1 MNTLSRMATASLQ
14 PSPLSS
20 LFFAASV
27 FFAAPPAQA
36 YPGGGAAFNGK
47 GFDTCA
53 APSTAQMQAWWTN
66 TPWSWVGVY
75 IGGAVRG
82 CSQPNLTASWMNTT
96 YSQGWRHTL
105 IWVGPQAPCT
115 TYSSRISYDT
125 ATAYQQGKD
134 EAVKAYNALMAL
146 GFTNNASGTPVV
158 YDMEGY
164 GTNASCK
171 AAVKEFMQG
180 WVDQLAVAPA
190 QVSGVYGSACNSNLS
205 DLATMAR
212 PPKFIWA
219 ANWDNNPS
227 TSTLSCVSGTSWS
240 SHQRLKQ
247 YQGDHNDTY
256 GGVTLN
262 IDSNCANGPVA
273 PTGGLNSASVC
284 N

>member
-1 MNTLSRMATASLQ
+1 MHFLSRKATASL
-14 PSPLSS
+14 LSS
-20 LFFAASV
+20 LFAATS
-27 FFAAPPAQA
+27 ALLATQPAHA

-53 APSTAQMQAWWTN
+53 APSTSQMQAWWTN

-82 CSQPNLTASWMNTT
+82 CSQPNLTSSWMNTT

-115 TYSSRISYDT
+115 TFSSRISYDL

-134 EAVKAYNALMAL
+134 EAGKAYNALIAL
-146 GFTNNASGTPVV
+146 GVTNSASGTPVV

-164 GTNASCK
+164 SNDATCK
-171 AAVKEFMQG
+171 AAVKQFMQG

-190 QVSGVYGSACNSNLS
+190 QVSGVYGSACNSYLS

-212 PPKFIWA
+212 PPKFVWA
-219 ANWDNNPS
+219 ANWDLNPS
-227 TSTLSCVSGTSWS
+227 TATLSCVSGTSWA

-247 YQGDHNDTY
+247 YQGDHNETY

-273 PTGGLNSASVC
+273 PTGGLNASSTC

>member
-1 MNTLSRMATASLQ
+1 MHALSTKVTARLLPPLFLAASAC
-14 PSPLSS
+14 LSS
-20 LFFAASV
+20 Q
-27 FFAAPPAQA
+27 PAYA
-36 YPGGGAAFNGK
+36 YPGGGGAFNGK

-53 APSTAQMQAWWTN
+53 APSTSQMQAWWTN
-66 TPWSWVGVY
+66 TPWSFIGVY

-115 TYSSRISYDT
+115 TFSSRISYDS

-134 EAVKAYNALMAL
+134 EAVKAYNALIAL

-164 GTNASCK
+164 SNDATCK
-171 AAVKEFMQG
+171 AAVKQFMQG

-190 QVSGVYGSACNSNLS
+190 QVSGVYGSACNSYLS

-212 PPKFIWA
+212 PPAFVWA
-219 ANWDNNPS
+219 ANWDGNPS
-227 TSTLSCVSGTSWS
+227 TSILSCVSGTSWS
-240 SHQRLKQ
+240 NHQRLKQ
-247 YQGDHNDTY
+247 YQGDHNETY

-273 PTGGLNSASVC
+273 PTGALNSASSC

>member
-1 MNTLSRMATASLQ
+1 MQSLSRKATARL
-14 PSPLSS
+14 LSS
-20 LFFAASV
+20 LFASCSV
-27 FFAAPPAQA
+27 LLGAQPAHA

-53 APSTAQMQAWWTN
+53 APSTSQMQAWWTN

-82 CSQPNLTASWMNTT
+82 CSQPNLTSSWMNTT

-115 TYSSRISYDT
+115 TFSARISYDS

-134 EAVKAYNALMAL
+134 EAVKAYNALIAL

-164 GTNASCK
+164 TNDATCK
-171 AAVKEFMQG
+171 AAVKQFMQG

-190 QVSGVYGSACNSNLS
+190 QVSGVYGSACNSYLS

-212 PPKFIWA
+212 PPQFVWA

-227 TSTLSCVSGTSWS
+227 TSTLSCVSGASWA

-273 PTGGLNSASVC
+273 PTGGLNASSTC

>member
-1 MNTLSRMATASLQ
+1 MHALSTKVTARLLPPLFLAASAC
-14 PSPLSS
+14 LSS
-20 LFFAASV
+20 QSAY
-27 FFAAPPAQA
+27 A
-36 YPGGGAAFNGK
+36 YPGGGGAFNGK

-53 APSTAQMQAWWTN
+53 APSTSQMQAWWTN
-66 TPWSWVGVY
+66 TPWNFIGVY

-96 YSQGWRHTL
+96 HNQGWRHTL

-115 TYSSRISYDT
+115 TFSSRISSDT
-125 ATAYQQGKD
+125 ATAYQQGKN
-134 EAVKAYNALMAL
+134 EAVKAYNALIAL
-146 GFTNNASGTPVV
+146 GFTNNAAGTPVV

-164 GTNASCK
+164 SNTASCR
-171 AAVKEFMQG
+171 AAVKQFMQG

-190 QVSGVYGSACNSNLS
+190 QVSGVYGSACASYLS
-205 DLATMAR
+205 DFATLAR

-219 ANWDNNPS
+219 ANWDGNTS

-240 SHQRLKQ
+240 NHQRLKQ
-247 YQGDHNDTY
+247 YQGDHNATY

-262 IDSNCANGPVA
+262 IDSNCANGPLA
-273 PTGGLNSASVC
+273 PTGGLNSASAC

>member
-1 MNTLSRMATASLQ
+1 MQNLSRNTTASL
-14 PSPLSS
+14 LSS
-20 LFFAASV
+20 LVLASTASLV
-27 FFAAPPAQA
+27 TVPAHA
-36 YPGGGAAFNGK
+36 YPGGGGAFNGK

-53 APSTAQMQAWWTN
+53 APSSSQMQAWWTN

-105 IWVGPQAPCT
+105 IWVGPQAPCS
-115 TYSSRISYDT
+115 TYSTRISYDS

-134 EAVKAYNALMAL
+134 EAVKAYNALIAL
-146 GFTNNASGTPVV
+146 GVTNSASGTPVV

-164 GTNASCK
+164 GSDASCK
-171 AAVKEFMQG
+171 AAVKQFMQG

-190 QVSGVYGSACNSNLS
+190 QVAGVYGSACNSNLS

-212 PPKFIWA
+212 PPQFIWA

-240 SHQRLKQ
+240 NHQRLKQ

-262 IDSNCANGPVA
+262 IDSNCANGPLA
-273 PTGGLNSASVC
+273 PTGGLNSTSTC